1 MKRSDLKQLKIRIP
15 LPVFGTGCGVLGMS
29 TSKVT
34 LNLGKWASILL
45 KALEYRGYDSTGAVF
60 QDDNKNIKLMKDV
73 GAPSTLVK
81 TLGIEK
87 EKGQI
92 FCGQVR
98 WATFGDVNQRN
109 AQPHWVNCKQE
120 LYGAHNGNITNCAEL
135 KRFLL
140 SEGHN
145 VESDNDGEMLVH
157 TVEHYFDNE
166 LNRFTLDKQQD
177 VEFRRICLRKAIVL
191 ASQRMVGSYAAVI
204 VDPYTE
210 YSYAVKAGSSLYFG
224 IGTKD
229 DNGFC
234 LASSDLTAVLKF
246 TKQLV
251 NMREG
256 EFIEYYRDQYQV
268 YAFKDLRVKR
278 PNLPDE
284 KFKAGEPIE
293 KAPVRSRLRAEDT
306 ELQPRY
312 KYFMEQEIHAEVE
325 TTGKLVKLFQG
336 GSNTSHF
343 MLDFIRNARLYDEL
357 AELRM
362 LLLAEDLPEQ
372 QEALFSEYVNSSKGE
387 DFYKKAIE
395 QYPKIYA
402 ELFKEKFDQKYFF
415 SGDKNVFLELMGR
428 DFDKRKQ
435 LLAKALDSIAEELDV
450 REFDQEVNSFL
461 QLVENTIKKK
471 GSIYTIACGTS
482 FHATRVAGLFFNDI
496 ARQAI
501 IPVLPGDYRGQ
512 YSHSLRDNDVIIGV
526 SQSGETKDLID
537 IFNDVEKSGRKV
549 KLVVLVNNI
558 NSTLG
563 QEKSDISIPIFC
575 GPEMAVPATKSFMNQ
590 IVLFYY
596 LAIKV
601 AIMKLEKFPESMSEI
616 KLEDIEF
623 RLNNINRIPKL
634 IEDTIA
640 ITQEQ
645 IEYVA
650 SKVYLEPSMHI
661 LATKMTGVAKEGALK
676 IRETVLSHTEGGEA
690 SEFKHGPNTI
700 LGKNTV
706 YGVKNVKA
714 MIKDMS
720 KRLDAL
726 YQKAKKEDISPADVM
741 KINNNLA
748 SYIFKRIK
756 PYNLSEKANNLF
768 DDYDR
773 DNDFFDSLYRDY
785 PLIYITGPD
794 ERDVN
799 LTISQINTHKIRG
812 ADTFVIAE
820 ENDDLME
827 NTRTNP
833 HDDGYYG
840 WGYIPLPGTGDTIM
854 TAFSASVVLQILA
867 LKMSIRKMEYL
878 NRLGIKD
885 HGVHPDVPKNV
896 SKSITVD

>member
-1 MKRSDLKQLKIRIP
+1 MKRSDLKNLKIKIP

-29 TSKVT
+29 TSKVSVD
-34 LNLGKWASILL
+34 LGKWASILL
-45 KALEYRGYDSTGAVF
+45 RALEYRGYDSTGAVF
-60 QDDNKNIKLMKDV
+60 QDDKKNIKLMKDV

-81 TLGIEK
+81 TLGIED

-109 AQPHWVNCKQE
+109 AQPHWVSCKQE
-120 LYGAHNGNITNCAEL
+120 LYGAHNGNITNCQEL

-191 ASQRMVGSYAAVI
+191 ASKRMVGSYAAVI

-210 YSYAVKAGSSLYFG
+210 YSYAIKAGSSLYFG

-229 DNGFC
+229 SNGFC

-256 EFIEYYRDQYQV
+256 EFIEYNQDKYQV
-268 YAFKDLRVKR
+268 YAYKDLRVKR

-284 KFKAGEPIE
+284 VFKAGDSIE
-293 KAPVRSRLRAEDT
+293 KLPVRSRLRAEDT
-306 ELQPRY
+306 ELLPQY
-312 KYFMEQEIHAEVE
+312 EYFMEQEIHAEVE

-343 MLDFIRNARLYDEL
+343 MLDFIRNAQLYDEL
-357 AELRM
+357 AELR
-362 LLLAEDLPEQ
+362 LQLLAEDEPVQ
-372 QEALFSEYVNSSKGE
+372 QQALFSEYVNSAKGV
-387 DFYKKAIE
+387 DFYNKAIK

-402 ELFKEKFDQKYFF
+402 ELFKEKFGRKYFF
-415 SGDKNVFLELMGR
+415 SGDKNVFLELMGK

-435 LLAKALDSIAEELDV
+435 LLAKALDSIAEEIDV
-450 REFDQEVNSFL
+450 DEFDQEVNSFL
-461 QLVENTIKKK
+461 KLVENTIKKK
-471 GSIYTIACGTS
+471 GNIYTIACGTS
-482 FHATRVAGLFFNDI
+482 FHATKVAGLFFNDI

-512 YSHSLRDNDVIIGV
+512 YSNSLRDNDVIIGV

-537 IFNDVEKSGRKV
+537 IFNDVEKSGKKV

-596 LAIKV
+596 LAIKI
-601 AIMKLEKFPESMSEI
+601 AFMKLEKFPDSMSAVSR
-616 KLEDIEF
+616 EDIES
-623 RLNNINRIPKL
+623 RLNNINQIPKL
-634 IEDTIA
+634 IEDTINT
-640 ITQEQ
+640 TQEQ
-645 IEYVA
+645 IEFVA

-720 KRLDAL
+720 KRLDSLFQQAET
-726 YQKAKKEDISPADVM
+726 QNVSPEDVM

-756 PYNLSEKANNLF
+756 PYNLSEQTNNLF
-768 DDYDR
+768 DDYDK
-773 DNDFFDSLYRDY
+773 DEDFFDSLYRDY

-833 HDDGYYG
+833 HDHGYYG

-854 TAFSASVVLQILA
+854 TAFSSSVVLQILA

>member
-1 MKRSDLKQLKIRIP
+1 MQRNEQHRLKIKIP
-15 LPVFGTGCGVLGMS
+15 VPVFGIGCGVLGMS

-34 LNLGKWASILL
+34 LKLGNWASILL
-45 KALEYRGYDSTGAVF
+45 RALEYRGYDSTGAVF
-60 QDDNKNIKLMKDV
+60 QDDKKNIRLMKDV

-81 TLGIEK
+81 TLGIED
-87 EKGQI
+87 EQGQI

-109 AQPHWVNCKQE
+109 AQPHWVTCKQE
-120 LYGAHNGNITNCAEL
+120 LYGAHNGNITNCQEL
-135 KRFLL
+135 KNFLL

-157 TVEHYFDNE
+157 TIEHYFDNE
-166 LNRFTLDKQQD
+166 LNRYTLDKQQD
-177 VEFRRICLRKAIVL
+177 IDFRRICLRRAIVL
-191 ASQRMVGSYAAVI
+191 ASNRMIGSYAAVI
-204 VDPYTE
+204 VDPFTE
-210 YSYAVKAGSSLYFG
+210 YSYAIKAGSSLYFG
-224 IGTKD
+224 IGEKD

-246 TKQLV
+246 TKKLV

-256 EFIEYYRDQYQV
+256 EFIEYHKDQYQV
-268 YAFKDLRVKR
+268 YAFRDLRVKR
-278 PNLPDE
+278 PNQPDE
-284 KFKAGEPIE
+284 AFKAGDVIE
-293 KAPVRSRLRAEDT
+293 KEPVRSRLRAEDT
-306 ELQPRY
+306 ELQAQY
-312 KYFMEQEIHAEVE
+312 HYFMEQEIHAEVE

-343 MLDFIRNARLYDEL
+343 MLDFIRNAQLHDEL
-357 AELRM
+357 DDLRKQIAQEDM
-362 LLLAEDLPEQ
+362 LENQ
-372 QEALFSEYVNSSKGE
+372 QKLFSEYINSSRGE
-387 DFYKKAIE
+387 NFYNKAIK

-402 ELFKEKFDQKYFF
+402 ELFKEKFDRKYFF
-415 SGDKNVFLELMGR
+415 SGEKNVFLELMGR

-435 LLAKALDSIAEELDV
+435 LLAKALDSLAEELDV
-450 REFDQEVNSFL
+450 QEFDQEVNSFIE
-461 QLVENTIKKK
+461 LVENTIKKN
-471 GSIYTIACGTS
+471 GNIYTIACGTS
-482 FHATRVAGLFFNDI
+482 FHATKVAGLFFNDI
-496 ARQAI
+496 ARQSI

-512 YSHSLRDNDVIIGV
+512 YSNSLRDNDVVIGV

-537 IFNDVEKSGRKV
+537 IFNDVERSGKKV

-601 AIMKLEKFPESMSEI
+601 AFMKLDKFPGLMMDVSR
-616 KLEDIEF
+616 KDIEK
-623 RLNNINRIPKL
+623 RLNSISRIPQL
-634 IEDTIA
+634 IADTIQT
-640 ITQEQ
+640 TQEQ
-645 IEYVA
+645 IEFVA

-714 MIKDMS
+714 MIKEMT
-720 KRLDAL
+720 KRLDNL
-726 YQKAKKEDISPADVM
+726 YHEAIKRDISLDEVIKM
-741 KINNNLA
+741 NNALP
-748 SYIFKRIK
+748 SFLFKRID
-756 PYNLSEKANNLF
+756 PYNLSEEANLLIKN
-768 DDYDR
+768 YDSE
-773 DNDFFDSLYRDY
+773 NDIFDSLYRDY

-794 ERDVN
+794 QRDVN

-812 ADTFVIAE
+812 ADTFVISE
-820 ENDDLME
+820 ENDVLME
-827 NTRTNP
+827 NARTNP
-833 HDDGYYG
+833 HDVGYYG
-840 WGYIPLPGTGDTIM
+840 WGYIPLPRTGDTMM
-854 TAFSASVVLQILA
+854 TTFSASVVLQILA
-867 LKMSIRKMEYL
+867 LKMSTKKMEYL
-878 NRLGIKD
+878 DRLGIID